1 MTAVLRVLAR
11 WTSPVDLGL
20 AAVFVTLAIIET
32 LGNATAPHPGVRAAL
47 AAVAVSGIAVRRTL
61 PATAAALY
69 GAAMTAE
76 SLTTESP
83 DEMVMLFACLLLAY
97 SVAAYAP
104 RREAFLGGGLMA
116 MGLAVTI
123 GVDPS
128 DSLSNIAP
136 TLGLFVAAP
145 FVLGL
150 AARRRTQAIAALTLE
165 AEALS
170 HEADAAVDAERRRI
184 ARELHDVV
192 SHAVTVIAVQ
202 AEAGQAV
209 IGTDPDRAGRSLASI
224 AQVSREALDELS
236 RLLAVLRDDA
246 DSSSPESGL
255 AALPSLVEGARAA
268 GLTVGVRD
276 DRAEG
281 RLDPDIDRCAYR
293 VIQEGLTNA
302 LRHTGAAT
310 VEILLERGPGSLVA
324 TVSSAGQ
331 PHTSAYGGTGHGLTG
346 LRERVAG
353 LGGTFESGSPGIGRF
368 EIRASLPVVSGT
380 DR

>member
-1 MTAVLRVLAR
+1 MTALLRVLAR
-11 WTSPVDLGL
+11 WTTAVDLGVAL
-20 AAVFVTLAIIET
+20 VFVTLAVIET
-32 LGNATAPHPGVRAAL
+32 LGNSTAPHPVVRAAL
-47 AAVAVSGIAVRRTL
+47 AATALSGIAVRRTL
-61 PATAAALY
+61 PATAAALF

-76 SLTTESP
+76 SLTAESP
-83 DEMVMLFACLLLAY
+83 DEMVMLLGCVFLSY
-97 SVAAYAP
+97 SVAAHAP
-104 RREAFLGGGLMA
+104 RREAFLGGGLIAMA
-116 MGLAVTI
+116 VAVSI
-123 GVDPS
+123 GMDPS
-128 DSLSNIAP
+128 DSIGNIAP
-136 TLGLFVAAP
+136 TLALFVAMP

-150 AARRRTQAIAALTLE
+150 ATRRRSQAIAALTLE

-170 HEADAAVDAERRRI
+170 QEADAAVDAERRRI

-209 IGTDPDRAGRSLASI
+209 IGTDPERARRSLASI

-246 DSSSPESGL
+246 EDHSPESGL

-268 GLTVGVRD
+268 GLIVGVRD
-276 DRAEG
+276 GREDG
-281 RLDPDIDRCAYR
+281 RLDPAVDRCAYR

-310 VEILLERGPGSLVA
+310 VEILLEPGPDSLVT
-324 TVSSAGQ
+324 TVSSVGQ

-353 LGGTFESGSPGIGRF
+353 LGGTFEAGSPAAGRF
-368 EIRASLPVVSGT
+368 EIRASLPVAPVT
-380 DR
+380 TR